1 MPDLPPSKRRP
12 LSGGN
17 RGGESSALPYA
28 ELHCRTNFSFLEG
41 ASHPDELVNRAAELG
56 YAALAVT
63 DRNSVAGVVRA
74 HAAAKEAGLK
84 LLIGAEVTPADA
96 PPVVL
101 LATDR
106 KAYGNL
112 CRLLTLGRRRAPKG
126 ECELTFADVADHA
139 DGLLACVPLVRRP
152 SEAVGANGRNATNG
166 KKLKIE
172 NCKLKIA
179 KCHESPDPNF
189 QFSIFNFQFSI
200 PSYRDAF
207 PGRCYALAELHHGPN
222 DRAALQRM
230 MRVAAEAGVRLVA
243 SNDVHYH
250 VPQRRFLQDVL
261 TAIRHG
267 CTVAELGGRMFPNAE
282 RYLKS
287 AEQMREL
294 FADCPDAVA
303 RTAEVAER
311 CTFSLDE
318 LRYEYPHELC
328 PPGTTPFRF
337 LEQLTWAGAHR
348 RFPRGIPANVRGLI
362 EHELRLIEE
371 LRYETY
377 FLTVWDLVRFARGR
391 GILCQGRGS
400 AANSVVCYCLEVTS
414 VDPER
419 IDVLFE
425 RFISKERNEAPDI
438 DVDFEHERREE
449 VIQYVYEK
457 YGRDRAGMAATVICY
472 RARSAVRDVGKAL
485 GLSLDRVDV
494 IAKSMSHI
502 SDDKFASRVRE
513 GGLDPQSRVGRQ
525 FVALV
530 REILDFPR
538 HLSQHVGGLVL
549 TEGPLCELVPI
560 ENAAMQDRTVI
571 QWDKDDLE
579 TLGLLKV
586 DCLALGM
593 LTAIRKAFDMIADCG
608 LQIADLSVASCQLSV
623 ADQGVEDGRTTPATP
638 FPKPQGV
645 PPGRHPETLGPR
657 PSPIRNPKSEIRNR
671 LSLASVP
678 PEDPAVYEMI
688 QRADTIGVF
697 QIESRAQMSML
708 PRLRPNCY
716 YDLVIE
722 VAIVRPGPIQG
733 DMVHP
738 YLRRRNGE
746 EPVDFPDE
754 RIREVLEKTMGV
766 PIFQE
771 QAMRLAV
778 VAAGFTPG
786 EADQLRRAMGAWRKR
801 GVMEKFRKKLID
813 GMHAN
818 GYSAEFAERLFKQ
831 ISGFGEYGFPESHA
845 ASFALL
851 VYVSAWLKRHHPAA
865 FTAALLNSQP
875 MGFYAP
881 AQLVDDARKHGVEVR
896 EVDVNAS
903 GWDCGL
909 EVGGRRSEDGE
920 PGTQYSEVVN
930 ESSPG
935 GTTSSSL
942 GRKPQGAEPQYS
954 PEPRRGDIVAMSRCR
969 PSGARD
975 SGSSEFLGLTPQAT
989 RCRPSGTEST
999 DHGTQ
1004 YSARKAESRETHPS
1018 LKSQVSTLNSQP
1030 SAIALRLGFR
1040 LVSGLPRTAVETIV
1054 AARDAG
1060 GPFASFE
1067 DFTHRTR
1074 LSNAVLK
1081 RLAAVDAFRSLK
1093 TNRRTALWKAIRSV
1107 GFNPRE
1113 TTFAWVKTHATNADE
1128 HEEDEPAV
1136 ELPSMSPQE
1145 EVVADYRTVGLS
1157 LRGHPMQ
1164 FLRPLLENLRVTPN
1178 ADLADVEADR
1188 RYKIAGLVLLRQRPS
1203 TAKGITFVTLE
1214 DETGTANLI
1223 VRQDVWDRFHRVAA
1237 RASAMVA
1244 HGQLQ
1249 RAQGVIHLLV
1259 DRLEDLSALVA
1270 DAQVRSR
1277 DFR

>member
-1 MPDLPPSKRRP
+1 VPDLPPAKRRP
-12 LSGGN
+12 LSGGS
-17 RGGESSALPYA
+17 RGGGSSAQPYA

-41 ASHPDELVNRAAELG
+41 ASHPDELVQRAAELG
-56 YAALAVT
+56 YAALAIA

-84 LLIGAEVTPADA
+84 LLIGAEVTPLDA

-112 CRLLTLGRRRAPKG
+112 CRLLTVGRRRAPKG
-126 ECELTFADVADHA
+126 ECELTFTDVAEHA
-139 DGLLACVPLVRRP
+139 EGLLACVPLRSSKSEIRNRGENPKSEIRNPKEIRSTKSEFQNDWDRRNVSVRA
-152 SEAVGANGRNATNG
+152 S
-166 KKLKIE
+166 
-172 NCKLKIA
+172 
-179 KCHESPDPNF
+179 NF
-189 QFSIFNFQFSI
+189 DI
-200 PSYRDAF
+200 PSDFGFRISNFASAF
-207 PGRCYALAELHHGPN
+207 PGRCYALAELHRGPN
-222 DRAALQRM
+222 DRAELQRM
-230 MRVAAEAGVRLVA
+230 MWLAADAGVPLVA

-287 AEQMREL
+287 AGQMREL

-303 RTAEVAER
+303 RTAEVAAR

-337 LEQLTWAGAHR
+337 LERLTWDGAHR
-348 RFPRGIPANVRGLI
+348 RFPRGIPAKVRGLI

-425 RFISKERNEAPDI
+425 RFISKERDEAPDI

-457 YGRDRAGMAATVICY
+457 YGRERAGMAATVICY

-494 IAKSMSHI
+494 IAKSMSHVKGNPKSEIRNQVENPKSEIRNSKEIRSTKFEFQKDGDRGILDIHASNFDIPSDFGFRI
-502 SDDKFASRVRE
+502 SDLDSHVSDDQFASRVRE
-513 GGLDPQSRVGRQ
+513 GGLDPQSRLGRQ

-560 ENAAMQDRTVI
+560 ENAAMADRTVI
-571 QWDKDDLE
+571 QWDKDDLD

-593 LTAIRKAFDMIADCG
+593 LTAIRKAFDFIADCG
-608 LQIADLSVASCQLSV
+608 LRIADLSPLSPCGGLSSP
-623 ADQGVEDGRTTPATP
+623 DGGVTGRGAGGEGTPSRDHFRLP
-638 FPKPQGV
+638 DR
-645 PPGRHPETLGPR
+645 PPSPR
-657 PSPIRNPKSEIRNR
+657 PSPPEAGGEGDQR
-671 LSLASVP
+671 LAFPSSPQPLISSSLRPSDLPTFDSPGRLTLATVP

-688 QRADTIGVF
+688 RRADTLGVF

-738 YLRRRNGE
+738 YLRRRSGE

-754 RIREVLEKTMGV
+754 RIREVLEKTLGV

-801 GVMEKFRKKLID
+801 GVMEKFRRKLID

-896 EVDVNAS
+896 EVDVNFS

-909 EVGGRRSEDGE
+909 EVGGIADCGLRIF
-920 PGTQYSEVVN
+920 P
-930 ESSPG
+930 PFF
-935 GTTSSSL
+935 
-942 GRKPQGAEPQYS
+942 
-954 PEPRRGDIVAMSRCR
+954 R
-969 PSGARD
+969 PV
-975 SGSSEFLGLTPQAT
+975 
-989 RCRPSGTEST
+989 C
-999 DHGTQ
+999 
-1004 YSARKAESRETHPS
+1004 
-1018 LKSQVSTLNSQP
+1018 
-1030 SAIALRLGFR
+1030 
-1040 LVSGLPRTAVETIV
+1040 
-1054 AARDAG
+1054 
-1060 GPFASFE
+1060 
-1067 DFTHRTR
+1067 
-1074 LSNAVLK
+1074 
-1081 RLAAVDAFRSLK
+1081 
-1093 TNRRTALWKAIRSV
+1093 
-1107 GFNPRE
+1107 
-1113 TTFAWVKTHATNADE
+1113 
-1128 HEEDEPAV
+1128 
-1136 ELPSMSPQE
+1136 
-1145 EVVADYRTVGLS
+1145 
-1157 LRGHPMQ
+1157 
-1164 FLRPLLENLRVTPN
+1164 
-1178 ADLADVEADR
+1178 
-1188 RYKIAGLVLLRQRPS
+1188 
-1203 TAKGITFVTLE
+1203 
-1214 DETGTANLI
+1214 
-1223 VRQDVWDRFHRVAA
+1223 
-1237 RASAMVA
+1237 
-1244 HGQLQ
+1244 
-1249 RAQGVIHLLV
+1249 
-1259 DRLEDLSALVA
+1259 
-1270 DAQVRSR
+1270 
-1277 DFR
+1277 